1 MVSLS
6 QETFLSRFLW
16 KNSSTDHHTS
26 YKKLGRQGTS
36 CAGRI
41 AASTTPHHK
50 GSDGAV
56 LVSRFPQWGPK
67 SASSFPHVI
76 PDTHG
81 FSLDDYIAGGA
92 LQFTNPGV
100 SPITLQAWISE
111 DLARQLRET
120 EVTEG
125 S

>member
-1 MVSLS
+1 M
-6 QETFLSRFLW
+6 
-16 KNSSTDHHTS
+16 
-26 YKKLGRQGTS
+26 
-36 CAGRI
+36 
-41 AASTTPHHK
+41 
-50 GSDGAV
+50 
-56 LVSRFPQWGPK
+56 GPK
-67 SASSFPHVI
+67 VRQQLSTRYSG
-76 PDTHG
+76 THG

-120 EVTEG
+120 EVTEV